1 MMNRTKT
8 MVAAG
13 GVALVLAGTGAGIA
27 AAQSSPPPP
36 APPSNSAP
44 NGAAPNTPAPKAH
57 APGTK
62 HDGHKGKGL
71 LGKVEHGEF
80 TTHTKAGDKVVDVQR
95 GTVTS
100 VDAGS
105 ITVKSTSPDGFTATY
120 KIDQSTKVHKGK
132 KSAQVGDIAINDR
145 VELLAV
151 KADSTSTAQR
161 IGDSGRAK

>member
-27 AAQSSPPPP
+27 AAQSSPP
-36 APPSNSAP
+36 APPSSSAP
-44 NGAAPNTPAPKAH
+44 NGAAPNTPAPKDH
-57 APGTK
+57 APGAK

-71 LGKVEHGEF
+71 LGKVDHGEF
-80 TTHTKAGDKVVDVQR
+80 TTHTKTGDKVVDVQR

-145 VELLAV
+145 VQLTAV
-151 KADSTSTAQR
+151 KAGGTTTAQH
-161 IGDSGRAK
+161 IGDSGLPK